1 MPANAAMTRLPA
13 RGQPDTTIAV
23 KRANGEPATLT
34 TPAPTAS
41 ARARL
46 GERYDDP
53 WLRAMVWA
61 PNARQFMTTTL
72 FTPPDFRELKTLL
85 HKPPSS
91 VMMTFS
97 ADPHLGLVCERF
109 DGSAIVFMS
118 TVTFGMRTAAL
129 R

>member
-1 MPANAAMTRLPA
+1 MVKLPQAPRAEPA
-13 RGQPDTTIAV
+13 TTIAV
-23 KRANGEPATLT
+23 KRNGEPATLT
-34 TPAPTAS
+34 APAPVS
-41 ARARL
+41 RARAQL

-61 PNARQFMTTTL
+61 PNARNFMTTTL
-72 FTPPDFRELKTLL
+72 FTPPDFRELKPLL

-109 DGSAIVFMS
+109 GGSAIVFMS